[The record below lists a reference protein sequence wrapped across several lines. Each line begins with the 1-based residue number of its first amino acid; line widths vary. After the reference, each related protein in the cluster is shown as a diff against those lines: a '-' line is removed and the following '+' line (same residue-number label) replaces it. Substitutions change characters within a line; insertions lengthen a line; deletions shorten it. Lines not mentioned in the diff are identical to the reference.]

1 MALGTT
7 DRTSIARLRLLGR
20 IAVGMG
26 IAGATAAGAS
36 LFFAAPASPNVQI
49 HLPELDP
56 IRPASGGSPD
66 VVKADT
72 EALASRLLLVSN
84 TPKPK
89 EQPKPEGT
97 TPPPMAVFNLKDH
110 VRFLGLVSEP
120 SRMIALLS
128 VDAKQRMVAEKDVF
142 KVANGTTQVSVTVK
156 SISESAIVLQDDKG
170 EHTIDIAIKSG
181 SALTKGKAAPN
192 AATSATNLPPGVAPM
207 TPEQARAKIANI
219 RQAQRDKQMALR
231 KERLEEFAREN
242 NLSFEEADKALREK
256 MPELYEDPKDSKD
269 GK

>member
-20 IAVGMG
+20 VAVVMG
-26 IAGATAAGAS
+26 IAGAAAAAAS
-36 LFFAAPASPNVQI
+36 LFFAAPANPKVQI
-49 HLPELDP
+49 QLPELDP
-56 IRPASGGSPD
+56 IRPATSGSPD
-66 VVKADT
+66 AIKADT

-89 EQPKPEGT
+89 EQPKVDGAA
-97 TPPPMAVFNLKDH
+97 PPPVQVFNLKDH

-120 SRMIALLS
+120 KRMIALLA

-142 KVANGTTQVSVTVK
+142 KVANGASQVSVTVK
-156 SISESAIVLQDDKG
+156 SISDSAIVLQDDKG
-170 EHTIDIAIKSG
+170 EHTIDIALKTG

-192 AATSATNLPPGVAPM
+192 SSATSANLPPGVVPM
-207 TPEQARAKIANI
+207 TPEQALAKIATI
-219 RQAQRDKQMALR
+219 RQAQRDKQMMLR

-242 NLSFEEADKALREK
+242 SMSFEEADKALREK
-256 MPELYEDPKDSKD
+256 MPELYEDDEKD